1 MDNLIVK
8 LFTDSVKQRLGD
20 GYEVSTTTVLKNNDT
35 KLTGIII
42 KESGTNIFPTIY
54 LDDLAEAY
62 QDGYSL
68 DYCIDKILQLY
79 EEHKCTTSFDT
90 SDFLSF
96 SSIKDRI
103 YFTLVNTDKNKERL
117 LSIPHLEIMDLSII
131 FKVLVNSNQLGT
143 ASVTVCDSLLA
154 SWNITTK
161 ELYSIALANA
171 ERLFPSQIINICEI
185 LEKTGVPT
193 PAGLHIPM
201 YVLSNI
207 NKQEGASC
215 ILYEDVLKN
224 FSRKICSSLYILPS
238 STHEVILLP
247 ANDSPME
254 NDLLTMVKEVNATE
268 VREDEILSDNVY
280 FYSLETNKITPLN
293 YI

>member
-35 KLTGIII
+35 RLTGIII

-62 QDGYSL
+62 QDGYPL

-79 EEHKCTTSFDT
+79 EEHKCTASFDT
-90 SDFLSF
+90 SDFLNS
-96 SSIKDRI
+96 SSIKKRI
-103 YFTLVNTDKNKERL
+103 YFTLVNTNKNRERL
-117 LSIPHLEIMDLSII
+117 LSIPHMEIMDLSII
-131 FKVLVNSNQLGT
+131 FKVLVNSDQLGT
-143 ASVTVCDSLLA
+143 ASVTVCDSLLE

-161 ELYSIALANA
+161 ELYSIALANT
-171 ERLFPSQIINICEI
+171 ERLFPSQILNICEI

-193 PAGLHIPM
+193 PSGLHIPM

-207 NKQEGASC
+207 NRLNGASC
-215 ILYEDVLKN
+215 ILYENVLKN

-247 ANDSPME
+247 ANDSPVE
-254 NDLLTMVKEVNATE
+254 KDLVEMVKEVNATE

-280 FYSLETNKITPLN
+280 FYSTATNTITPLN

>member
-35 KLTGIII
+35 RLTGIII

-62 QDGYSL
+62 QDGYPL
-68 DYCIDKILQLY
+68 DYCIDKIIQLY
-79 EEHKCTTSFDT
+79 EGHKCTASFDT
-90 SDFLSF
+90 SDFLNF
-96 SSIKDRI
+96 SSIKNKI
-103 YFTLVNTDKNKERL
+103 YFTLVNTNKNSERL
-117 LSIPHLEIMDLSII
+117 LSIPHMEIMDLSII
-131 FKVLVNSNQLGT
+131 FKVLVNSDQLGT
-143 ASVTVCDSLLA
+143 ASVTVCDSLLD
-154 SWNITTK
+154 SWDITTK
-161 ELYSIALANA
+161 ELYSIALANT
-171 ERLFPSQIINICEI
+171 ERLFPSQILNICEI

-207 NKQEGASC
+207 NKLNGASC
-215 ILYEDVLKN
+215 ILYENVLKN

-247 ANDSPME
+247 TNDSPVE
-254 NDLLTMVKEVNATE
+254 KDLVAMVKEVNATE

-280 FYSLETNKITPLN
+280 FYSTATNKITPLN